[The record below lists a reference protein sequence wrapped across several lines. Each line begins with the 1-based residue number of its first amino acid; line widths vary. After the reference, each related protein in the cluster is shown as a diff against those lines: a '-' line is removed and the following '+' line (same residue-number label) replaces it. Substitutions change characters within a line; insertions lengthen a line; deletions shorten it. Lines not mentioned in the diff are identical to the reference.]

1 MFVYRVE
8 FSCSFWNDCTEKWQT
23 KSGPYV
29 NRYLSMDTAEW
40 LDQFCMNPDIYI
52 DMDDNR
58 HPAPDD
64 DNRLMRNLEKDNV
77 DFQAA
82 GLYFGFQSIQR
93 LSRWF
98 NAYER
103 EYMHNVGFVCMVY
116 EVEKLYPGAR
126 QCVFDIDKAR
136 LVKMLSL
143 KEIY

>member
-1 MFVYRVE
+1 MRII
-8 FSCSFWNDCTEKWQT
+8 SCSYIVWNFLVLSGMIVQKNGRT

-52 DMDDNR
+52 DMDDHR

-64 DNRLMRNLEKDNV
+64 DNRLMRNLEKDNI

-103 EYMHNVGFVCMVY
+103 EYMHNVGF
-116 EVEKLYPGAR
+116 
-126 QCVFDIDKAR
+126 R
-136 LVKMLSL
+136 LHGIRS
-143 KEIY
+143 